1 MLYIRNIF
9 LLFSEDTVLNILP
22 LAEEYQVQDV
32 KDRCEAFIA
41 KSIKM
46 AKKKNMDIDTFVEYV
61 KFAEMFNL
69 KTVLPLVP
77 QQGAIYDLK
86 SLEDAD
92 TERELSQE
100 IRMEILKERCK
111 TLEPFLESFADKST
125 SLSLFSLYISI
136 SL

>member
-1 MLYIRNIF
+1 
-9 LLFSEDTVLNILP
+9 
-22 LAEEYQVQDV
+22 
-32 KDRCEAFIA
+32 
-41 KSIKM
+41 M